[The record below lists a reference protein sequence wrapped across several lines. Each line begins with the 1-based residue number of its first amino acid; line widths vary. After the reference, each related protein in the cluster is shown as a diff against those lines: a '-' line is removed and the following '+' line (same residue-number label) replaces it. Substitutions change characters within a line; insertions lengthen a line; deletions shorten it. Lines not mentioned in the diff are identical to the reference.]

1 MSTLFSGTQL
11 VNATPPLTL
20 YREVSGKP
28 APATHTNDCSGL
40 GQTLRHPLLCVRGGG
55 RVILLQQVI

>member
-1 MSTLFSGTQL
+1 MSTLLSGTQL
-11 VNATPPLTL
+11 VNAIPPLVS

-28 APATHTNDCSGL
+28 SPATHINDCSGL

-55 RVILLQQVI
+55 HVILLQQVI